1 MKKLFFFIFLIIP
14 FSYAEDLKEKI
25 FLAKELITLDSF
37 DQESDAILVKK
48 NKILAVDKKNNLV
61 RAYPHAEIISDFQND
76 VIVPGFIEH
85 HIHPLLAAITMNSHI
100 VAIDDWTTPNQKTRG
115 VRNRSEYIAKLQEI
129 NEMLE
134 DGEPMISWGFHHYFH
149 EKLTRQDL
157 DKISNDRPILII
169 HRSFH
174 EFIMNSKALEFFD
187 ISNEDIKNLT
197 VNDKKHTNI
206 TEGHFSERG
215 LIAVMPKVMSY
226 LAAPERI
233 LSGMQ
238 ITEGYLL
245 QNGITLIANP
255 GAMYDKS
262 IQGAKNYI
270 FGDIETPF
278 KSLYIPSALYMLEHV
293 SFNDLLNATEDQ
305 LTWGAGKL
313 EYLSGH
319 IKLFADGAMY
329 SQNMMLRDG
338 YLDGHEGAWLMEE
351 EIFDKAFKLYW
362 DAGYQ
367 IHVHQN
373 GDAGLDRVLN
383 VLEKNL
389 KQNPRDNHRTTIVH
403 FGYAAYDQVKKIK
416 ELGAIVSANPFYV
429 TALSDLYSKKG
440 VGFER
445 SQQMVR
451 LGDLEKEDIIFSLHS
466 DMPMAPAS
474 PLVLMHSAVNRI
486 NFANKV
492 AGPNQ
497 RVSVLEA
504 LKGVTINAAFT
515 LGIESNYGSISP
527 GKIANFT
534 VLSANPLS
542 IDMSSIDAIKIIA
555 TIEEG
560 KIHKIN

>member
-1 MKKLFFFIFLIIP
+1 MKKLLFFIFLIIP

-25 FLAKELITLDSF
+25 FLAKELITLDGF
-37 DQESDAILVKK
+37 DQKSDAILVKE
-48 NKILAVDKKNNLV
+48 NKILAVGKKNNLV
-61 RAYPHAEIISDFQND
+61 TAYPHAEIISDFQND
-76 VIVPGFIEH
+76 VIVPGFIEL

-129 NEMLE
+129 NAMLK

-197 VNDKKHTNI
+197 ANDKKHTNL

-233 LSGMQ
+233 LAGMQ
-238 ITEGYLL
+238 ITKGYLL

-270 FGDIETPF
+270 FGDLNTPF

-293 SFNDLLNATEDQ
+293 SFDDLLKATEDQ

-313 EYLSGH
+313 EYLPRH

-338 YLDGHEGAWLMEE
+338 YLDGHEGAWLMEK
-351 EIFDKAFKLYW
+351 EIFEEAFKLYW

-389 KQNPRDNHRTTIVH
+389 KQNPRDDHRTTIVH
-403 FGYAAYDQVKKIK
+403 FGYAAPDQVKRIK

-445 SQQMVR
+445 SQEMVR
-451 LGDLEKEDIIFSLHS
+451 LGDLEKENIIFSLHS

-497 RVSVLEA
+497 RVSALEA
-504 LKGVTINAAFT
+504 LKGVTTNAAYT
-515 LGIESNYGSISP
+515 LRIESNYGSISP
-527 GKIANFT
+527 GKIANLT

-542 IDMSSIDAIKIIA
+542 IDPSSIDAIKVIA

-560 KIHKIN
+560 KINQF

>member
-1 MKKLFFFIFLIIP
+1 MKKLLFFIFLIIP

-25 FLAKELITLDSF
+25 FLAKELITLYAF

-48 NKILAVDKKNNLV
+48 NKILAVGKKNNLV
-61 RAYPHAEIISDFQND
+61 TAYPHAEIISDFQND

-197 VNDKKHTNI
+197 ANDKKHTNLI
-206 TEGHFSERG
+206 EGHFSERG

>member
-48 NKILAVDKKNNLV
+48 NKILAVGKKNNLV

-215 LIAVMPKVMSY
+215 LIAVMPKVMNY

-305 LTWGAGKL
+305 LAWGAGKL

-351 EIFDKAFKLYW
+351 EIFEKAFKLYW

-474 PLVLMHSAVNRI
+474 PLILMHSAVNRI

>member
-1 MKKLFFFIFLIIP
+1 MKKLLFFIFLIIP

-25 FLAKELITLDSF
+25 FLAKELITLDAF

-48 NKILAVDKKNNLV
+48 NKILAVGKKNNLV
-61 RAYPHAEIISDFQND
+61 TAYPHAEIISDFQND

-85 HIHPLLAAITMNSHI
+85 HIHPLLAAITMNSYI

-129 NEMLE
+129 NAMLE
-134 DGEPMISWGFHHYFH
+134 DGEPMVSWGFHHYFH

-157 DKISNDRPILII
+157 DKISNERPILII

-187 ISNEDIKNLT
+187 INNEDIKNLT
-197 VNDKKHTNI
+197 ANDKKHTNL

-226 LAAPERI
+226 LAAPDRI
-233 LSGMQ
+233 LAGMQ

-270 FGDIETPF
+270 FGDLNTPF

-293 SFNDLLNATEDQ
+293 SFDDLLKATEDQ

-313 EYLSGH
+313 EYLPMH

-351 EIFDKAFKLYW
+351 EIFEEVFKLYW

-389 KQNPRDNHRTTIVH
+389 KQNPRDDHRTTIVH
-403 FGYAAYDQVKKIK
+403 FGYAAPDQVKRIK

-445 SQQMVR
+445 SQEMVR
-451 LGDLEKEDIIFSLHS
+451 LGDLEKENIIFSLHS

-486 NFANKV
+486 NYANKV

-497 RVSVLEA
+497 RVSALEA
-504 LKGVTINAAFT
+504 LKGVTINAAYT
-515 LGIESNYGSISP
+515 LRIESNYGSISP
-527 GKIANFT
+527 GKIANLT

-542 IDMSSIDAIKIIA
+542 IDPSSIDAIKVIA

-560 KIHKIN
+560 KINQF

>member
-1 MKKLFFFIFLIIP
+1 
-14 FSYAEDLKEKI
+14 
-25 FLAKELITLDSF
+25 
-37 DQESDAILVKK
+37 
-48 NKILAVDKKNNLV
+48 
-61 RAYPHAEIISDFQND
+61 
-76 VIVPGFIEH
+76 
-85 HIHPLLAAITMNSHI
+85 
-100 VAIDDWTTPNQKTRG
+100 
-115 VRNRSEYIAKLQEI
+115 
-129 NEMLE
+129 
-134 DGEPMISWGFHHYFH
+134 
-149 EKLTRQDL
+149 
-157 DKISNDRPILII
+157 
-169 HRSFH
+169 
-174 EFIMNSKALEFFD
+174 
-187 ISNEDIKNLT
+187 
-197 VNDKKHTNI
+197 
-206 TEGHFSERG
+206 
-215 LIAVMPKVMSY
+215 
-226 LAAPERI
+226 
-233 LSGMQ
+233 MQ

-262 IQGAKNYI
+262 IQAAKNYI
-270 FGDIETPF
+270 FGDLNTPF

-293 SFNDLLNATEDQ
+293 SFDDLLKATEDQ

-313 EYLSGH
+313 EYLPMH

-351 EIFDKAFKLYW
+351 EIFEKAFKLYW

-389 KQNPRDNHRTTIVH
+389 KQNPRDDHRTTIVH
-403 FGYAAYDQVKKIK
+403 FGYAAPDQVKRIK

-445 SQQMVR
+445 SQEMVR
-451 LGDLEKEDIIFSLHS
+451 LGDLEKENIIFSLHS

-474 PLVLMHSAVNRI
+474 PLVLIHSAVNRI

-504 LKGVTINAAFT
+504 LKGVTINAAYT

-527 GKIANFT
+527 GKIANLT

-542 IDMSSIDAIKIIA
+542 IDPSSIDAVKVIA

-560 KIHKIN
+560 KIN

>member
-1 MKKLFFFIFLIIP
+1 MKKLLFFIFLIIP

-25 FLAKELITLDSF
+25 FLAKELITLDAF

-48 NKILAVDKKNNLV
+48 NKILAVGKKNNLV
-61 RAYPHAEIISDFQND
+61 TAYPHAEIISDFQND

-85 HIHPLLAAITMNSHI
+85 HIHPLLAAITMNSYI

-129 NEMLE
+129 NAMLE
-134 DGEPMISWGFHHYFH
+134 DGEPMVSWGFHHYFH

-187 ISNEDIKNLT
+187 INNEDIKNLT
-197 VNDKKHTNI
+197 ANDKKHTNL

-233 LSGMQ
+233 LAGMQ

-270 FGDIETPF
+270 FGDLNTPF

-293 SFNDLLNATEDQ
+293 SFDDLLKATEDQ

-313 EYLSGH
+313 EYLPMH

-351 EIFDKAFKLYW
+351 EIFEEAFKLYW

-389 KQNPRDNHRTTIVH
+389 KQNPRDDHRTTIVH
-403 FGYAAYDQVKKIK
+403 FGYAAPDQVKRIK

-445 SQQMVR
+445 SQEMVR
-451 LGDLEKEDIIFSLHS
+451 LGDLEKENIIFSLHS

-486 NFANKV
+486 NYANKV

-497 RVSVLEA
+497 RVSALEA
-504 LKGVTINAAFT
+504 LKGVTINAAYT
-515 LGIESNYGSISP
+515 LRIESNYGSISP
-527 GKIANFT
+527 GKIANLT

-542 IDMSSIDAIKIIA
+542 IDPSSIDAIKVIA

-560 KIHKIN
+560 KINQF

>member
-1 MKKLFFFIFLIIP
+1 MKKLLFFIFLIIP

-25 FLAKELITLDSF
+25 FLAKELITLDAF

-48 NKILAVDKKNNLV
+48 NKILAVGKKNNLV
-61 RAYPHAEIISDFQND
+61 TAYPHAEIISDFQND

-85 HIHPLLAAITMNSHI
+85 HIHPLLAAITMNSYI

-129 NEMLE
+129 NAMLE
-134 DGEPMISWGFHHYFH
+134 DGEPMVSWGFHHYFH

-187 ISNEDIKNLT
+187 INNEDIKNLT
-197 VNDKKHTNI
+197 ANDKKHTNLI
-206 TEGHFSERG
+206 EGHFSERG

-233 LSGMQ
+233 LAGMQ

-270 FGDIETPF
+270 FGDLNTPF

-293 SFNDLLNATEDQ
+293 SFDDLLKATEDQ

-313 EYLSGH
+313 EYLPMH

-351 EIFDKAFKLYW
+351 EIFEEAFKLYW

-389 KQNPRDNHRTTIVH
+389 KQNPRDDHRTTIVH
-403 FGYAAYDQVKKIK
+403 FGYAAPDQVKRIK

-445 SQQMVR
+445 SQEMVR
-451 LGDLEKEDIIFSLHS
+451 LGDLEKENIIFSLHS

-504 LKGVTINAAFT
+504 LKGVTINAAYT

-527 GKIANFT
+527 GKIANLT

-542 IDMSSIDAIKIIA
+542 IDPSSIDAIKVIA

-560 KIHKIN
+560 KIN

>member
-1 MKKLFFFIFLIIP
+1 MKKLLFFIFLIIP

-25 FLAKELITLDSF
+25 FLAKELITLDAF

-48 NKILAVDKKNNLV
+48 NKILAVGKKNNLV
-61 RAYPHAEIISDFQND
+61 TAYPHAEIISDFQND

-129 NEMLE
+129 NAMLE
-134 DGEPMISWGFHHYFH
+134 DGEPMVSWGFHHYFH

-187 ISNEDIKNLT
+187 INNEDIKNLT
-197 VNDKKHTNI
+197 ANDKKHTNL

-233 LSGMQ
+233 LAGMQ

-270 FGDIETPF
+270 FGDLNTPF

-293 SFNDLLNATEDQ
+293 SFDDLLKATEDQ

-313 EYLSGH
+313 EYLPMH

-338 YLDGHEGAWLMEE
+338 YLDGHEGAWLMEK
-351 EIFDKAFKLYW
+351 EIFEEAFKLYW

-389 KQNPRDNHRTTIVH
+389 KQNPRDDHRTTIVH
-403 FGYAAYDQVKKIK
+403 FGYAAPDQVKRIK

-445 SQQMVR
+445 SQEMVR
-451 LGDLEKEDIIFSLHS
+451 LGDLEKENIIFSLHS

-497 RVSVLEA
+497 RVSALEA
-504 LKGVTINAAFT
+504 LKGVTINAAYT

-527 GKIANFT
+527 GKIANLT

-542 IDMSSIDAIKIIA
+542 IDPSSIDAIKVIA

-560 KIHKIN
+560 KINQF